1 VTKNKQSFETLLAS
15 IRACRACRDQPRYGG
30 PLPHEPRPVVQVAQ
44 TARICI
50 ASQAP
55 GVRVHESGRP
65 FNDRSGIRLRQ
76 WLGIEDS
83 EFYDASRVA
92 IVPMGFCFPGNKSD
106 GSDLPPRRECAEIW
120 REQLFGQLPHL
131 TLLLLIGGYAQSWHL
146 QRLAPGLPKRN
157 VTETVYSW
165 RELRQTIP
173 ALHVFPLPHPSWHN
187 QNWLKRNP
195 WFEAEVLPVLRADVR
210 DALA

>member
-1 VTKNKQSFETLLAS
+1 MDVTDRMDADDTEDLVALAAE
-15 IRACRACRDQPRYGG
+15 IAACRVCRDTPARG
-30 PLPHEPRPVVQVAQ
+30 PADRLPHEPRPVVQVAQ

-76 WLGIEDS
+76 WLGIEDC

-120 REQLFGQLPHL
+120 REQLFAIMAKNAGRATAFFRLPPE
-131 TLLLLIGGYAQSWHL
+131 
-146 QRLAPGLPKRN
+146 R
-157 VTETVYSW
+157 VV
-165 RELRQTIP
+165 ELGVQVEI
-173 ALHVFPLPHPSWHN
+173 
-187 QNWLKRNP
+187 
-195 WFEAEVLPVLRADVR
+195 
-210 DALA
+210 